1 MAFNTGQYI
10 RNYFKK
16 KSWFGIITDI
26 LFVVLVAL
34 LVNPGTR
41 TEVSSFFIK
50 MTSLPPSTLD
60 AKEQFEISDNTKNWK
75 VYDLQGNEH
84 LFLELNQKPVFLN
97 LWATWCP
104 PCIAEL
110 PSIQELH
117 KDYGDKI
124 SFILLS
130 NESPDVVKA
139 FAEKKGYS
147 KLDFYY
153 SNTTPSDFASQ
164 SIPTTFVISTEGKV
178 VINKKGAARW
188 SSGKM
193 ENLLNSLIQN

>member
-1 MAFNTGQYI
+1 MAFNPGQYI

-60 AKEQFEISDNTKNWK
+60 ADEQFEISTNTKNWK

-84 LFLELNQKPVFLN
+84 LFSDLNKKPVFLN

-110 PSIQELH
+110 PSIQDLH
-117 KDYGDKI
+117 RDFGDRV

-130 NESPDVVKA
+130 NENPKTVKA
-139 FAEKKGYS
+139 FAEKKGYQNM
-147 KLDFYY
+147 DFYY
-153 SNTTPSDFASQ
+153 SPTTPSDFATK

>member
-1 MAFNTGQYI
+1 MAYNPGQYI

-16 KSWFGIITDI
+16 KSWFSIITDI

-50 MTSLPPSTLD
+50 MTSFAPSALD
-60 AKEQFEISDNTKNWK
+60 ADEQFEISTNAKNWK
-75 VYDLQGNEH
+75 VYDIQGNEH
-84 LFLELNQKPVFLN
+84 LFSELNKKPVFLN

-110 PSIQELH
+110 PSIQDLH
-117 KDYGDKI
+117 QSYGDKV

-130 NESPDVVKA
+130 NENPAVVKA
-139 FAEKKGYS
+139 FAEKKGYNNM
-147 KLDFYY
+147 DFYF
-153 SNTTPSDFASQ
+153 SNTTPSDFATQ
-164 SIPTTFVISTEGKV
+164 SIPTTFVISSKGKV

-193 ENLLNSLIQN
+193 ENLLNGLIQN